1 MGRSEKVSG
10 RALGFGWRP
19 KGGHGAGPTDSWERR
34 LHRGGDSS
42 PRPPRGPV
50 AEQRSRPGGPGP
62 RALEMRLETPGVSV
76 CWPLGEGW
84 IWSLNFIQEPF
95 TVGRRVTLTEVQF
108 SRSVRLPCGD
118 RWQPSSM
125 PSVWLLGG
133 DVVSRPGSATDGLCA
148 TPGMSPEP
156 PACSQATGPRRSG
169 VWGYKRQT
177 PRLRRG
183 KWAVLEAT
191 VFVLRV
197 CGGKERK
204 CSARVATTSH
214 NLTATRWP
222 RSADQEPGSLFL
234 H

>member
-1 MGRSEKVSG
+1 MGGGLKEGTGPAPRTAG
-10 RALGFGWRP
+10 R
-19 KGGHGAGPTDSWERR
+19 
-34 LHRGGDSS
+34 GDFTEEETAAQG
-42 PRPPRGPV
+42 PRGV
-50 AEQRSRPGGPGP
+50 MWRSRESRPGGPGP
-62 RALEMRLETPGVSV
+62 GALEMRLETPGVSV

-125 PSVWLLGG
+125 PSGWLLGG